1 MVGDATP
8 GLVVLC
14 YTRKQAE
21 PAIGTS
27 LEAKFL
33 YSFCFSSCLQV
44 PALSSCPD
52 FVDDCMLTCEPNKL
66 SPP

>member
-44 PALSSCPD
+44 PAFSFCPD
-52 FVDDCMLTCEPNKL
+52 
-66 SPP
+66 SPSAVTGMDLIVK